1 MEILFIISY
10 YHILFIHI
18 QSDVAQNKS
27 CIEEKYYETNV
38 SAFRQEISNVRSF
51 DDHLTRYRNVIAS
64 IVTIIFEISA
74 KKAFM
79 GRQVSD
85 DVVRSSDATEEVHV
99 ETSEISNKFKFFE
112 SYKEPEKQRKQ
123 FRITPPRDGQV
134 KVRSFDF
141 VVVDWFTLLSV

>member
-1 MEILFIISY
+1 MSSRL
-10 YHILFIHI
+10 
-18 QSDVAQNKS
+18 VM
-27 CIEEKYYETNV
+27 
-38 SAFRQEISNVRSF
+38 
-51 DDHLTRYRNVIAS
+51 
-64 IVTIIFEISA
+64 IIFDEISA

-112 SYKEPEKQRKQ
+112 SYREPEKQRKQ

-141 VVVDWFTLLSV
+141 VVVDWFIRFCVIWSNKCVCVLTINLSNRIMYRITDSIEYDFHWKKKIYSLSI

>member
-1 MEILFIISY
+1 MSSRL
-10 YHILFIHI
+10 
-18 QSDVAQNKS
+18 VM
-27 CIEEKYYETNV
+27 
-38 SAFRQEISNVRSF
+38 
-51 DDHLTRYRNVIAS
+51 
-64 IVTIIFEISA
+64 IIFDEISA

-85 DVVRSSDATEEVHV
+85 DVIRSSDATEEVHV

-112 SYKEPEKQRKQ
+112 SYREPEKQRKQ

-141 VVVDWFTLLSV
+141 VVVDWFIRFCVILSNKCVCVLTNLSNRIMYRITDSIEYDIR

>member
-1 MEILFIISY
+1 MIIL
-10 YHILFIHI
+10 
-18 QSDVAQNKS
+18 
-27 CIEEKYYETNV
+27 
-38 SAFRQEISNVRSF
+38 
-51 DDHLTRYRNVIAS
+51 
-64 IVTIIFEISA
+64 EISA

-112 SYKEPEKQRKQ
+112 TYKEPEKQRKQ

-141 VVVDWFTLLSV
+141 VVVDWLTLLCDLI

>member
-1 MEILFIISY
+1 MSITRPVMIIS
-10 YHILFIHI
+10 
-18 QSDVAQNKS
+18 
-27 CIEEKYYETNV
+27 
-38 SAFRQEISNVRSF
+38 EIFVR
-51 DDHLTRYRNVIAS
+51 
-64 IVTIIFEISA
+64 
-74 KKAFM
+74 KAFM

-85 DVVRSSDATEEVHV
+85 DVVRSSDATEEIQV

-141 VVVDWFTLLSV
+141 VVVD